1 MTPRPIKQMTVLT
14 MTPRP
19 IKQMTVLTMTPR
31 PIKQMTVLPMTPRP
45 IKQMAALPMTPHP
58 IKQMAALPKTLRSIK
73 QATVHFAFMLMMIF
87 TINLNHIQAQALKVT
102 AGNTLIGAANG
113 ALIGL
118 GAIGITGNGENLTP
132 LRIGVGAGTLYGLG
146 VGMYEVSKM
155 DRIYGSDPV
164 YGVFHTSEFITM
176 IPLFDTMYGGATGGV
191 VGMAISLIGGTS
203 IKKGFVQ
210 GGSIGIFGGFIF
222 GLVDAFYLSKDG
234 FGDSYYQVQS
244 TNNDGIIHM
253 AVGNRL
259 NIGLLQPV
267 IHQTPSV
274 VQGSMTMQTGSALQI
289 AQFKVSF

>member
-1 MTPRPIKQMTVLT
+1 MTLRTIKQLTV
-14 MTPRP
+14 
-19 IKQMTVLTMTPR
+19 Q
-31 PIKQMTVLPMTPRP
+31 
-45 IKQMAALPMTPHP
+45 
-58 IKQMAALPKTLRSIK
+58 S
-73 QATVHFAFMLMMIF
+73 AFILILIF
-87 TINLNHIQAQALKVT
+87 TVSYSTINAQALKVT

-118 GAIGITGNGENLTP
+118 GVMGVTGDGENLAP
-132 LRIGVGAGTLYGLG
+132 LRVGVGAGTLYGLG

-155 DRIYGSDPV
+155 DRVYGSDPV

-244 TNNDGIIHM
+244 AHADGIIHLSM
-253 AVGNRL
+253 GKNL
-259 NIGLLQPV
+259 NLGLIHPTLHQAPV
-267 IHQTPSV
+267 FVNGKPALH
-274 VQGSMTMQTGSALQI
+274 TGSALQI